1 MSDAPVPAENLDFEK
16 GELGEV
22 STKVGS
28 VGWPEGA
35 ENAQGV
41 GPGSEESGDDEP
53 DVPAEEPQPESP
65 PAEGSPA

>member
-1 MSDAPVPAENLDFEK
+1 MSDAPVPADKVTFEE
-16 GELGEV
+16 GDMNSI

-41 GPGSEESGDDEP
+41 GPGEDEP
-53 DVPAEEPQPESP
+53 ETPAAKPEAQAEPAS
-65 PAEGSPA
+65 